1 MKCDHIVGYEYD
13 CEGADMIRLS
23 RTNHHPKCSI
33 DHLFAFCPD
42 CGKSLKNVKFRK
54 PARQEKQDPLIRV
67 MNDEILKQ
75 MAKRAK
81 EGSSL
86 VKLLKSNTF
95 TENMGETVRNVTF
108 ERHFTTDSK

>member
-13 CEGADMIRLS
+13 CEGADIIHLS

-42 CGKSLKNVKFRK
+42 CGKPLKNIKFRK
-54 PARQEKQDPLIRV
+54 QAPREKEDPLMRV
-67 MNDEILKQ
+67 MNEAILKQ
-75 MAKRAK
+75 MVKRAK
-81 EGSSL
+81 EGASL
-86 VKLLKSNTF
+86 VKLLKSDTLP
-95 TENMGETVRNVTF
+95 ENMGDTVRNVTF